1 MARWNFRKNSCQ
13 KSGIQALIPLFRERD
28 VQIMIQ
34 FNGREYANTDDMPVG
49 VRAAYDRAIA
59 ERPELHSG
67 ARLAAKLN
75 AKIIMNGSEFNHA
88 GEMSVDDRHLY
99 HEALEAVFPPNIVV
113 SVSEPPKIRRKKVLL
128 IVVGIGA
135 LAGAVY
141 LRLHGLF
148 G

>member
-1 MARWNFRKNSCQ
+1 
-13 KSGIQALIPLFRERD
+13 
-28 VQIMIQ
+28 MIQ
-34 FNGREYANTDDMPVG
+34 FNGRDYVSADDMPVR
-49 VRAAYDRAIA
+49 VRAAYDRALA

-99 HEALEAVFPPNIVV
+99 HEALEAVFPPGIAV
-113 SVSEPPKIRRKKVLL
+113 SVSEPPKLRRKKALL
-128 IVVGIGA
+128 VVTGIGA

-141 LRLHGLF
+141 LWLHGLF

>member
-1 MARWNFRKNSCQ
+1 
-13 KSGIQALIPLFRERD
+13 
-28 VQIMIQ
+28 MIQ

-67 ARLAAKLN
+67 ARLAAKLK

-99 HEALEAVFPPNIVV
+99 HEALAAVFPPSIAV

-128 IVVGIGA
+128 IIVGVSA
-135 LAGAVY
+135 FAGAVY
-141 LRLHGLF
+141 LWLHGLL

>member
-1 MARWNFRKNSCQ
+1 M
-13 KSGIQALIPLFRERD
+13 IPLFRERD

-34 FNGREYANTDDMPVG
+34 FNGREYASTDDMSVS

-99 HEALEAVFPPNIVV
+99 HEALEAVFPSNIAV
-113 SVSEPPKIRRKKVLL
+113 SVSEPPKVRRKKVLL

>member
-1 MARWNFRKNSCQ
+1 
-13 KSGIQALIPLFRERD
+13 
-28 VQIMIQ
+28 MIQ
-34 FNGREYANTDDMPVG
+34 FNGREYASTDDMPIR

-75 AKIIMNGSEFNHA
+75 AKIIVNGAEFNHA

-99 HEALEAVFPPNIVV
+99 HEALAAVFPPSIAV
-113 SVSEPPKIRRKKVLL
+113 SVSESRKIGHKKALL
-128 IVVGIGA
+128 IVAALGV

-141 LRLHGLF
+141 FWLHGVF

>member
-1 MARWNFRKNSCQ
+1 
-13 KSGIQALIPLFRERD
+13 
-28 VQIMIQ
+28 MIQ
-34 FNGREYANTDDMPVG
+34 FNGREYASTGDMPVS
-49 VRAAYDRAIA
+49 VRAEYDRAIA
-59 ERPELHSG
+59 EKPELHSG

-99 HEALEAVFPPNIVV
+99 HEALEAVFPPGITV
-113 SVSEPPKIRRKKVLL
+113 SVTEPPKVRRKKALL

-135 LAGAVY
+135 LAGGVY
-141 LRLHGLF
+141 LWLHGLF

>member
-1 MARWNFRKNSCQ
+1 
-13 KSGIQALIPLFRERD
+13 
-28 VQIMIQ
+28 MIQ
-34 FNGREYANTDDMPVG
+34 FNGREYASTDEMPVS

-75 AKIIMNGSEFNHA
+75 AKIIMNGAEFNHA

-99 HEALEAVFPPNIVV
+99 HEALEAVFPPNIAV
-113 SVSEPPKIRRKKVLL
+113 SVSEPPKIRQKKMLL
-128 IVVGIGA
+128 MVVGVGV
-135 LAGAVY
+135 LAGTLY
-141 LRLHGLF
+141 LWLHGSF

>member
-1 MARWNFRKNSCQ
+1 
-13 KSGIQALIPLFRERD
+13 
-28 VQIMIQ
+28 MIE
-34 FNGREYANTDDMPVG
+34 FNGREYVNADDMPAR
-49 VRAAYDRAIA
+49 VRTAYDRAMA

-99 HEALEAVFPPNIVV
+99 HEALEAVFPPHITV
-113 SVSEPPKIRRKKVLL
+113 SVSEPPKIKQRKMML
-128 IVVGIGA
+128 IVVGVSA
-135 LAGAVY
+135 LAGAIY
-141 LRLHGLF
+141 LWLHGVF

>member
-1 MARWNFRKNSCQ
+1 
-13 KSGIQALIPLFRERD
+13 
-28 VQIMIQ
+28 MIE
-34 FNGREYANTDDMPVG
+34 FNGREYASTDDMPVS
-49 VRAAYDRAIA
+49 VRAAYDRAMA
-59 ERPELHSG
+59 EKPELHSG

-99 HEALEAVFPPNIVV
+99 HEALEAVFPPNIAT
-113 SVSEPPKIRRKKVLL
+113 SISEAPKIRHKKVTL
-128 IVVGIGA
+128 IAVGVGGV

-141 LRLHGLF
+141 LWLHGLF